1 MSPIIQIV
9 FSINLQFVIELVTSP
24 PDLGS
29 LAVLFEMVF
38 SEEGQEPRYSR
49 VVLLAVTDDIY
60 SFCWS
65 CTPL

>member
-1 MSPIIQIV
+1 MAPIIQIV
-9 FSINLQFVIELVTSP
+9 FSINLQFVIELVTS

-49 VVLLAVTDDIY
+49 VVLLGVTDDIY